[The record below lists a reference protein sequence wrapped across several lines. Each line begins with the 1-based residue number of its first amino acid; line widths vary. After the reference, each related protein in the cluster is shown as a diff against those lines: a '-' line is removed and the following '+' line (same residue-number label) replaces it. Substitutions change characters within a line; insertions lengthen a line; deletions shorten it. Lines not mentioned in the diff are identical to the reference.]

1 MTRYVAFLRGMN
13 LGNRRLPMSRL
24 KSLFEALKFAEVE
37 TFIASGNVLF
47 SAQAGNMSG
56 LESRIAEHLEAK
68 LGYPVD
74 TFVRTAAAVAAIG
87 RAQCFAEEG
96 RAGSTVHVGFLQT
109 ELPPEVA
116 RKLTAIRTP
125 TAKFVVRG
133 REYFWLCHGRTSDS
147 QVWTF
152 PELRALRLPTSTM
165 RNMTSIRKLLAK
177 HVAS

>member
-96 RAGSTVHVGFLQT
+96 GRAAPFMWAFFKPNSRRRW
-109 ELPPEVA
+109 P
-116 RKLTAIRTP
+116 
-125 TAKFVVRG
+125 
-133 REYFWLCHGRTSDS
+133 
-147 QVWTF
+147 
-152 PELRALRLPTSTM
+152 
-165 RNMTSIRKLLAK
+165 
-177 HVAS
+177 AS